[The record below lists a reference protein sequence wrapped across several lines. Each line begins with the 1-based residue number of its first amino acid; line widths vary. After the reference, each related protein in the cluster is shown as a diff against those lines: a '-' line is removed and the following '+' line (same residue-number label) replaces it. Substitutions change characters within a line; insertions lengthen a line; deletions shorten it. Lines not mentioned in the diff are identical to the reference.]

1 MLSNGKQW
9 LLRDRL
15 SLTAVFPSPTVVTRR
30 TPSMPLVGRLTPRQ
44 RELTSR
50 SALPPWDALGP
61 PSTTGSR
68 GAMREQRDEQAWTEA
83 EWERMWPMP
92 SRETP
97 SPEPTHP
104 WARMVDDQDEWPGWK
119 EFN

>member
-1 MLSNGKQW
+1 
-9 LLRDRL
+9 
-15 SLTAVFPSPTVVTRR
+15 
-30 TPSMPLVGRLTPRQ
+30 
-44 RELTSR
+44 
-50 SALPPWDALGP
+50 
-61 PSTTGSR
+61 
-68 GAMREQRDEQAWTEA
+68 MREQRDEQAWTEA

-119 EFN
+119 EFNESDTQTDPKS